1 MGNLHAVVSL
11 LHAPDGGGPL
21 CASFEVASGRCVG
34 LWVIGFLRFT
44 GCTGCCCCCGALWS
58 WPLSSACRIWARDC
72 FFWLWSPGCRDEGWI
87 RPGLPSLSMLAGPLQ
102 HFWDVWLLKAASKL
116 CWALLDVTGTRQ
128 LLFSSHLRDWDK
140 MLLRSICGG
149 WSHLHL
155 TSFASLTRPRVD
167 LGYWFS
173 LH

>member
-1 MGNLHAVVSL
+1 MGRNGPGLAHL
-11 LHAPDGGGPL
+11 L
-21 CASFEVASGRCVG
+21 VASAQEIVFFCFG
-34 LWVIGFLRFT
+34 LQ
-44 GCTGCCCCCGALWS
+44 
-58 WPLSSACRIWARDC
+58 
-72 FFWLWSPGCRDEGWI
+72 GCRDEGLI
-87 RPGLPSLSMLAGPLQ
+87 RPGRPSLRMLAGPLQ
-102 HFWDVWLLKAASKL
+102 HFWADAWRLNAASKL
-116 CWALLDVTGTRQ
+116 CWASLDVTGTRQ

>member
-1 MGNLHAVVSL
+1 MRRSL
-11 LHAPDGGGPL
+11 GYRLSKIHRVYRLLWLLRGVMVL
-21 CASFEVASGRCVG
+21 ASLICLSHLRKRFSFCFG
-34 LWVIGFLRFT
+34 LQ
-44 GCTGCCCCCGALWS
+44 
-58 WPLSSACRIWARDC
+58 
-72 FFWLWSPGCRDEGWI
+72 GCRDEGWI
-87 RPGLPSLSMLAGPLQ
+87 RRGRPWLRMLAGPLQ
-102 HFWDVWLLKAASKL
+102 HFWADAWRLNAASKL

>member
-1 MGNLHAVVSL
+1 MRRSLVYRLSEIHRIAVRFTRRF
-11 LHAPDGGGPL
+11 GPGL
-21 CASFEVASGRCVG
+21 AHLFVASAQEIVFFCFG
-34 LWVIGFLRFT
+34 LQ
-44 GCTGCCCCCGALWS
+44 
-58 WPLSSACRIWARDC
+58 
-72 FFWLWSPGCRDEGWI
+72 GCRDEGRI
-87 RPGLPSLSMLAGPLQ
+87 RPGLPSLRMAGTLQ
-102 HFWDVWLLKAASKL
+102 HFWADAWRLKAASKL

-155 TSFASLTRPRVD
+155 TSFASLSRPWVD
-167 LGYWFS
+167 LGCCFS

>member
-1 MGNLHAVVSL
+1 
-11 LHAPDGGGPL
+11 
-21 CASFEVASGRCVG
+21 
-34 LWVIGFLRFT
+34 
-44 GCTGCCCCCGALWS
+44 
-58 WPLSSACRIWARDC
+58 
-72 FFWLWSPGCRDEGWI
+72 
-87 RPGLPSLSMLAGPLQ
+87 MLAGPLQ
-102 HFWDVWLLKAASKL
+102 HFWADVWLLKAASKL